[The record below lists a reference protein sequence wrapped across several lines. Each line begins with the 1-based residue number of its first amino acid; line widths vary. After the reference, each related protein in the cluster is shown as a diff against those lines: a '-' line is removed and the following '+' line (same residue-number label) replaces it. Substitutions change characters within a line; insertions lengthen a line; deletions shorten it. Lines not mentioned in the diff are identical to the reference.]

1 MAMNL
6 SRLRPDWRMVRG
18 LGQLQLLNRASMFMI
33 IFVPILTSLWS
44 VVLQWL
50 GWNGSNPAL
59 PESWALLFFGSLATL
74 VGRTTFQLRCPDV
87 VKYRGLDDYIRE
99 KKREYSESPSQSA
112 VTNAIEYL
120 KKLKIETAL
129 IDQEEKVE
137 ADAQVRRQELKA
149 ELENVRGEIDQLN
162 EERKNTANEA
172 DWENLN
178 RSRLRDLSYVVTER
192 RQNLLKVDERD
203 RGDRGPD
210 FRRRMA
216 LVEYTAQHFYL
227 AQAKTAPISMLFC
240 AIAYGF
246 AIVFIVK
253 VIVKQALAVA
263 SAAGWG

>member
-6 SRLRPDWRMVRG
+6 SRLRPDWRVVRG

-44 VVLQWL
+44 VVLRWL
-50 GWNGSNPAL
+50 GWNGSNLSL

-87 VKYRGLDDYIRE
+87 VKYRGLEDYVRE

-120 KKLKIETAL
+120 KKLKIEGAL

-149 ELENVRGEIDQLN
+149 ELENVRGEIDQLK
-162 EERKNTANEA
+162 EERKYTANEA
-172 DWENLN
+172 DWELN
-178 RSRLRDLSYVVTER
+178 RSRLRDLTNVVTDR
-192 RQNLLKVDERD
+192 RQDLLRVDERD

-216 LVEYTAQHFYL
+216 LVEYSAQHFYL
-227 AQAKTAPISMLFC
+227 AQAKTAPVSMLFC

-246 AIVFIVK
+246 AIVFIIK
-253 VIVKQALAVA
+253 VIFKQALAVA
-263 SAAGWG
+263 TAVGWV